1 MCQIIRYCFKN
12 KRRKKR
18 NLELIFG
25 IVTQAETEIILEIIE
40 MSMEMVKYEDHYG
53 RIHMF

>member
-12 KRRKKR
+12 KKR